1 MGKSNLKEPLERK
14 LSLLKGE
21 LGDKQKRAEQIE
33 TLFREELPVLT
44 ARAKRVQRLIE
55 CAEELLVEIDPT
67 WNPERVKAVKPHVH
81 KAPTAIGRISK
92 ATLIVMRQAGEPL
105 TIREIADRLLA
116 LEGVGEVD
124 DDAHRRIRNA
134 VDSTLR
140 QKAAKNIVQHD
151 RAKFARKWS
160 LVSMH

>member
-1 MGKSNLKEPLERK
+1 MARTNLKEPLERK

-21 LGDKQKRAEQIE
+21 LNDKQKRVEQIE

-55 CAEELLVEIDPT
+55 CAEELLLEIDPT
-67 WNPERVKAVKPHVH
+67 WKPERVKAVKPNVH

-92 ATLIVMRQAGEPL
+92 ATLIVMRQAAEPL
-105 TIREIADRLLA
+105 TSREITDRLLA
-116 LEGVGEVD
+116 TEGVGEVED
-124 DDAHRRIRNA
+124 DVHERVRNA

-140 QKAAKNIVQHD
+140 QKATKNIVRHD
-151 RAKFARKWS
+151 GAKFARKWS